1 MEVVLIAASLL
12 LVAAMLGSLGWLTAR
27 REPAPVELPD
37 DTV

>member
-12 LVAAMLGSLGWLTAR
+12 LVAAMLGSLGWLTVR
-27 REPAPVELPD
+27 REPVPVESPD